1 PQHGR
6 RGLPPGTRAVVDR
19 RGRSRP
25 PPPRRSRQ
33 RRQPPRPGLHQG
45 PEPMKGIR
53 GAFSLIEI
61 LVAVAILAVLAGMT
75 FLTTGHQQRGA
86 VVRQEA
92 AILAATLRRARGL
105 ALAHRATYAV
115 VFNLQNAPGSSGA
128 VLNTRSGGHW
138 SRLLGPK
145 PSG

>member
-1 PQHGR
+1 
-6 RGLPPGTRAVVDR
+6 
-19 RGRSRP
+19 
-25 PPPRRSRQ
+25 
-33 RRQPPRPGLHQG
+33 
-45 PEPMKGIR
+45 GIR

-92 AILAATLRRARGL
+92 EILAATLRRARGL

-128 VLNTRSGGHW
+128 VLNNRSGGHW
-138 SRLLGPK
+138 YRLLGPK
-145 PSG
+145 PSGASVTGGWYRSTSDLNDRIPYAGGATSFPDFLAEVEESW